1 MQVQRSA
8 RIQLILEVLFVLSLL
23 LLGLALAIDF
33 LPLIILATA
42 GIIILPVAILILLFT
57 GRETNQGWSRLVWG
71 ILFALSLLALVF
83 FLPRG
88 PSAPVSAPT
97 SPFDSTTGVLTIVS
111 FLTSLLTFIGL
122 VSTTVIAW
130 RKEKRESKA
139 ADLARQREE
148 IELEKAKLE
157 LEKLKAEQSK
167 TS

>member
-1 MQVQRSA
+1 MQVRRSA
-8 RIQLILEVLFVLSLL
+8 RTQLILEVLFVLSFL

-42 GIIILPVAILILLFT
+42 GIIILPVGILILLFT
-57 GRETNQGWSRLVWG
+57 SRESNQGWARLVWG

-83 FLPRG
+83 FLPRTRG
-88 PSAPVSAPT
+88 TVSAPT